1 MCLDELSFVIRP
13 ERHITKGSAD
23 TAAADNYF
31 LNYSDRGWFQISGSR
46 SFLDN
51 KWRHHYISASVKDWF
66 ILSDAIYYFS
76 IFRFEG

>member
-13 ERHITKGSAD
+13 ERRITKGSAD

-31 LNYSDRGWFQISGSR
+31 LKYSDREWLQISGTR

-51 KWRHHYISASVKDWF
+51 KWRHRYISASVKDWL